1 MSTLTQLEKQ
11 IIATVVYYDILNY
24 PLTSFEIFLYLIK
37 DCHCEERKRGGNLA
51 ENEKVNLVTGLPR
64 LSEPRNDNILLIN
77 VTEALDNSEFLKENL
92 DQKLGFYFLKEREVS
107 QKNSPLE
114 RGETRSGRGV
124 FSCDSADAKINTPQP
139 LSRGE
144 LKIMEPLL
152 DIVQERLD
160 RKKIWDEKWKKSKKI
175 FWIMQIIPFTKL
187 VMGSGSF
194 SLGNTRK
201 DSDVDLM
208 IVAKWG
214 RIWTVRTF
222 FTLLTSILRVR
233 RYKDR
238 TEDMIC
244 LNHYITDKSLRIPFE
259 SLYTAQLYYHIL
271 SIYDSKEDRKMFR
284 KFQEENQWMK
294 KYLENYEFS
303 QLEGLRS
310 MKRNRILSFISKS
323 FEFILSGK
331 IGDYFEKIMSKIQSN
346 RIKKDPL
353 NLKKGG
359 RITISDDQLEFHP
372 DSHESHIIPRFN
384 QKMKELGIDEFASQ
398 KDSGLNI

>member
-1 MSTLTQLEKQ
+1 MSIPTQLEKQ

-37 DCHCEERKRGGNLA
+37 DTESK
-51 ENEKVNLVTGLPR
+51 ENKYLLSDIVELVDG
-64 LSEPRNDNILLIN
+64 
-77 VTEALDNSEFLKENL
+77 SEFFKNNL
-92 DQKLGFYFLKEREVS
+92 DQELGFYFLK
-107 QKNSPLE
+107 
-114 RGETRSGRGV
+114 GRN
-124 FSCDSADAKINTPQP
+124 K
-139 LSRGE
+139 
-144 LKIMEPLL
+144 
-152 DIVQERLD
+152 IVQERLD

-222 FTLLTSILRVR
+222 FTLLTSLLRVR
-233 RYKDR
+233 RYKEK

-331 IGDYFEKIMSKIQSN
+331 IGDYFEITMSKIQSN

-372 DSHESHIIPRFN
+372 DSHESHIIPKFN
-384 QKMKELGIDEFASQ
+384 QKMQELGISEFANQ

>member
-37 DCHCEERKRGGNLA
+37 DIKSKESKYL
-51 ENEKVNLVTGLPR
+51 
-64 LSEPRNDNILLIN
+64 LSNI
-77 VTEALDNSEFLKENL
+77 TEVLDDSEFLKNHL
-92 DQKLGFYFLKEREVS
+92 GQNLGFYFLKYRRGFHGSDSPVKPRLQYSAHEV
-107 QKNSPLE
+107 
-114 RGETRSGRGV
+114 
-124 FSCDSADAKINTPQP
+124 PQP
-139 LSRGE
+139 SRT
-144 LKIMEPLL
+144 MEPSL

-222 FTLLTSILRVR
+222 FTLLTSLLRVR
-233 RYKDR
+233 RYKNR

-294 KYLENYEFS
+294 KYLENYEFL

-310 MKRNRILSFISKS
+310 MKRNKILSFISKA
-323 FEFILSGK
+323 FEFVLSGR
-331 IGDYFEKIMSKIQSN
+331 IGDYFEKTMSKIQSN

-384 QKMKELGIDEFASQ
+384 QKMKELGIPEFTNQ

>member
-1 MSTLTQLEKQ
+1 MSIPTQLEKQ

-37 DCHCEERKRGGNLA
+37 DTESK
-51 ENEKVNLVTGLPR
+51 ENKYLLSDIVELVDG
-64 LSEPRNDNILLIN
+64 
-77 VTEALDNSEFLKENL
+77 SEFFKNNL
-92 DQKLGFYFLKEREVS
+92 DQELGFYFLK
-107 QKNSPLE
+107 
-114 RGETRSGRGV
+114 GRN
-124 FSCDSADAKINTPQP
+124 K
-139 LSRGE
+139 
-144 LKIMEPLL
+144 
-152 DIVQERLD
+152 IVQERLD

-271 SIYDSKEDRKMFR
+271 SIYDSEEDRKMFR

-372 DSHESHIIPRFN
+372 DSHESHIIPKFN
-384 QKMKELGIDEFASQ
+384 QKMQELGISEFANQ